1 MKIKWII
8 VISLIAVFALS
19 ACQST
24 ETAGTQD
31 QGPDEGISADQPV
44 DETSSQEQEEIAYP
58 GPVVEDTTSSDAYP
72 DPLYPEVT
80 DGGEVQWDQATAMLK
95 NGEVRTLTLQS
106 ETMRVTMALKD
117 GRLLVVVV
125 VNSDQVHS
133 TLASCGE
140 VCKTVIFKQE

>member
-31 QGPDEGISADQPV
+31 QGANESINVEQPG
-44 DETSSQEQEEIAYP
+44 EEASSQEQGDIAYP
-58 GPVVEDTTSSDAYP
+58 PPVEDTSSSDAYP
-72 DPLYPEVT
+72 DPLYPEVQ
-80 DGGEVQWDQATAMLK
+80 DGGEVEWDKATAMLK
-95 NGEVRTLTLQS
+95 NGEVRALTLQS

-117 GRLLVVVV
+117 GRLLVVIVA
-125 VNSDQVHS
+125 NSDQVHS

-140 VCKTVIFKQE
+140 ICKQVIFKQE

>member
-24 ETAGTQD
+24 ENTGTQD
-31 QGPDEGISADQPV
+31 QGANESIIVEQPD
-44 DETSSQEQEEIAYP
+44 DEAPSQEQGDIAYP
-58 GPVVEDTTSSDAYP
+58 APVGDTTSSDAYP
-72 DPLYPEVT
+72 DPLYPEVQ
-80 DGGEVQWDQATAMLK
+80 DGGEVEWDQATAILK
-95 NGEVRTLTLQS
+95 NGEVRALTLQS
-106 ETMRVTMALKD
+106 ETMRLTMALKD

-125 VNSDQVHS
+125 ANADQVYK

-140 VCKTVIFKQE
+140 VCNNVIFKSE